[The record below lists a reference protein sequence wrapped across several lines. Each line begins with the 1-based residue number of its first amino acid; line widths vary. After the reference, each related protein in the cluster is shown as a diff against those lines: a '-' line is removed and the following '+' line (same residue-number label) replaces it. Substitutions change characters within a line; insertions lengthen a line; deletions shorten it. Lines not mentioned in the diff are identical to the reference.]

1 LHHWVSKQKLKP
13 RTLTI
18 ERKRKLISIRFNF
31 YETDLEIILSSR
43 NIMYKELLSFKN
55 EHGHPNVPHDYTKNN
70 PFRNWVNRIRKNRK
84 DLPDE
89 KIKKLEKLGLD
100 FKGYFHWR
108 NKKQWNERYEK
119 LMLFHKEYGHC
130 NVPESNKNI
139 VSYLFGLPI

>member
-108 NKKQWNERYEK
+108 NKKQWNDRYEK